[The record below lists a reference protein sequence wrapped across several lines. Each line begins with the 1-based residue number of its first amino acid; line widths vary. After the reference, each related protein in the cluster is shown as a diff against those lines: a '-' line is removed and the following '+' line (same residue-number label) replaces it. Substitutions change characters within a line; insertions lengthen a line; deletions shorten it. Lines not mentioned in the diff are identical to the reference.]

1 MNRKSKNGYLEIVE
15 TLIDA
20 GANTELKNEDGDTP
34 LMLAVRSEHSAVV
47 DAMCKRGCD
56 LHTPGFDNLEPIDY
70 AKTKK
75 NLYLSDMLSKH
86 EARILKNNSITEHE
100 EEIYDAPPIVA
111 TPSVIHWHINEHNW
125 KKHKNTLNTRFVPH
139 GATLKIRKTAPHF
152 KLDDQNLTLSG
163 ESPFQVV
170 LEPVKNMTF

>member
-1 MNRKSKNGYLEIVE
+1 VNRKSKNGYLEIVE

-111 TPSVIHWHINEHNW
+111 TPSVIH
-125 KKHKNTLNTRFVPH
+125 
-139 GATLKIRKTAPHF
+139 
-152 KLDDQNLTLSG
+152 
-163 ESPFQVV
+163 
-170 LEPVKNMTF
+170 